1 MMSSFEDLGK
11 FEISQDDGAIWT
23 AFYNRQCPD
32 DNYLLMTSS
41 GRVLFLG
48 ENGTPFHKLKE
59 LFSGYRDAEIEGE
72 EFDERRNFLGK
83 GQQATVYGM
92 GWLAVR
98 EISGKQG
105 LYRTISELQS
115 MDELACVVE
124 GGLPRWI
131 NVPHMF
137 ACYSDPELQKRYML
151 MQRIDSGLTIE
162 DVVNYPNV
170 DDHAA
175 KRTLQE
181 LGREP
186 NDDDKNEL
194 KRLFSTA
201 WFVIGNVIKER
212 GRTPESMLVDWEP
225 RNVIVEA
232 LRTPIAGERF
242 SLSIID
248 QYK

>member
-1 MMSSFEDLGK
+1 MTNFENLGK
-11 FEISQDDGAIWT
+11 FEITQDDGAVWT
-23 AFYNRQCPD
+23 AFYDRQQPD
-32 DNYLLMTSS
+32 DKYLLMTSS
-41 GRVLFLG
+41 GRGLFLG
-48 ENGTPFHKLKE
+48 EKGTQFHDLKE
-59 LFSGYRDAEIEGE
+59 LFSDYRDAETEGE
-72 EFDERRNFLGK
+72 EFDGRRNFLGK

-98 EISGKQG
+98 EIPGKQG
-105 LYRTISELQS
+105 LYRTVSELQS

-170 DDHAA
+170 DEHAA
-175 KRTLQE
+175 KRTLAE

-186 NDDDKNEL
+186 NDNDKSEL
-194 KRLFSTA
+194 IRLFSTA
-201 WFVIGNVIKER
+201 RFVIGKVIEER
-212 GRTPESMLVDWEP
+212 GRAPESMLVDWEH